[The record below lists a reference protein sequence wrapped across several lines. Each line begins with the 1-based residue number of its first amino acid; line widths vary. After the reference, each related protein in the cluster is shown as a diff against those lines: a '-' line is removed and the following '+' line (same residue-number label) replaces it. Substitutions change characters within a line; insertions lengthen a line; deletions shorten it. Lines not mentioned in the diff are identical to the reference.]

1 MAVDSTTSISADAAA
16 TLAKLQAEQ
25 AAKNAKLLTDKG
37 TSTAGSTDAMGKDTF
52 LKLLVAQLQNQDP
65 LNPMDNAQ
73 VTSQM
78 AQIQTVSGIEKLNST
93 VLGLNAQFAQLQ
105 TLGGAALVGR
115 HVLIEGNRLVA
126 SDGTGHGGFELASQ
140 ADRVKLEVLDGA
152 GRVIDAVDLGAH
164 ASGRH
169 SFDWTPAPGPA
180 PVAFMTSRSLASPFL
195 ISSSLR
201 KRTCVDTS
209 GRVTP
214 SVPDSPQQ
222 RSLLSTCSP
231 TSAFTVLTE
240 SCSFMGLW
248 QGSWYR

>member
-1 MAVDSTTSISADAAA
+1 MATNPISSNSGTTGASSTSNAAA
-16 TLAKLQAEQ
+16 
-25 AAKNAKLLTDKG
+25 NANSEDR
-37 TSTAGSTDAMGKDTF
+37 F

-115 HVLIEGNRLVA
+115 NVLIEGNRLVA
-126 SDGTGHGGFELASQ
+126 SEGAGHGGFELASQ

-152 GRVIDAVDLGAH
+152 GRVIDTVDLGAH

-169 SFDWTPAPGPA
+169 SFDWTPPAGVDAAQAAKFRITATLGTTAVANTTYTHDRVDAVSAGAEGLVLELAHAGP
-180 PVAFMTSRSLASPFL
+180 VGYDKVKVF
-195 ISSSLR
+195 
-201 KRTCVDTS
+201 D
-209 GRVTP
+209 
-214 SVPDSPQQ
+214 
-222 RSLLSTCSP
+222 
-231 TSAFTVLTE
+231 
-240 SCSFMGLW
+240 
-248 QGSWYR
+248 